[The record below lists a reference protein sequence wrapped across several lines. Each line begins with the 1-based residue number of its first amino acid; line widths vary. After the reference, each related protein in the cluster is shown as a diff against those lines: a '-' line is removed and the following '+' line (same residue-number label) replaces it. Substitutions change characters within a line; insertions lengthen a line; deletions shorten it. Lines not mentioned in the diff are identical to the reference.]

1 MNDKLKTLLIIE
13 DEEMIVDIFSL
24 VLRNHFSIYRA
35 KDGEEV
41 AKVIADNTIDVF
53 IVDISLKSEKDGIQ
67 IIKELRATEKYKLT
81 PVIVITA
88 HAFKK
93 DEISAMQAGA
103 TRFLRK
109 PVENEKLLSEL
120 LRYE

>member
-1 MNDKLKTLLIIE
+1 MKTLLIIE

-24 VLRNHFSIYRA
+24 VLRNHFNILRA

-41 AKVIADNTIDVF
+41 TEVIRNNSIDVF

-67 IIKELRATEKYKLT
+67 IIKELRATEKYSLT
-81 PVIVITA
+81 PIIVITA

>member
-1 MNDKLKTLLIIE
+1 MKTLLIIE

-24 VLRNHFSIYRA
+24 VLRNHFKIFRA
-35 KDGEEV
+35 QNSDEV
-41 AKVIADNTIDVF
+41 LRVIKENTIDVF

-67 IIKELRATEKYKLT
+67 IIRELRATNEYKLS
-81 PVIVITA
+81 PIIVITA

>member
-1 MNDKLKTLLIIE
+1 
-13 DEEMIVDIFSL
+13 
-24 VLRNHFSIYRA
+24 
-35 KDGEEV
+35 
-41 AKVIADNTIDVF
+41 
-53 IVDISLKSEKDGIQ
+53 
-67 IIKELRATEKYKLT
+67 
-81 PVIVITA
+81 VITA